1 MPPPFD
7 AGIESVLVEDLPL
20 ISALI
25 EQVVRLSID
34 AGAVRF
40 EFAL

>member
-1 MPPPFD
+1 MPPPLD
-7 AGIESVLVEDLPL
+7 ATIEPVVAEDLPL
-20 ISALI
+20 IGALI
-25 EQVVRLSID
+25 EPVVRLSID